1 MEQQRNGITNPIV
14 IGVDHG
20 YGNIKTA
27 HSCFKTGVT
36 AYDMEP
42 TFKANLLTYNGHY
55 YQIGEEHK
63 EFVAEKMLDDDYYIL
78 TLAAIARELDAR
90 GMSNASVHLAAG
102 LPLTWVGK
110 QKEAFRAYLLRN
122 PAADFTFRGKEYHV
136 ELVGAD
142 VFPQGF
148 AAVAGQLRDFTGV
161 NMLCDIGNGTMNV
174 MYINDCRPLEQKGFT
189 EKFGTHQCMLAV
201 SERVTRLF
209 GIVMD
214 ESTIE
219 HALRYGSADVDE
231 QYLKVIRQ
239 SVTEYVQGIFRKL
252 REREYHPDM
261 MRLIVVGGGSC
272 LVKNFGQYDPKRV
285 TIFTDICATAK
296 GYEMLAEHKLRKN
309 GGMV

>member
-1 MEQQRNGITNPIV
+1 MEQYKATNPIV

-36 AYDMEP
+36 AYDTEP
-42 TFKANLLTYNGHY
+42 TFKGNLLTYNGRF

-63 EFVAEKMLDDDYYIL
+63 EFVSEKMRDDDYYIL
-78 TLAAIARELDAR
+78 TLAAIARELDFRKTNRA
-90 GMSNASVHLAAG
+90 AVHLAAG
-102 LPLTWVGK
+102 LPLTWVGE
-110 QKEAFRAYLLRN
+110 QKEAFKAYLLRN
-122 PAADFTFRGKEYHV
+122 STADYIYRGHEYHV
-136 ELVGAD
+136 EFAGAD

-174 MYINDCRPLEQKGFT
+174 MYINDCRPLEQKCFT
-189 EKFGTHQCMLAV
+189 EKFGTHQCMLAA

-209 GIVMD
+209 GTVID

-219 HALRYGSADVDE
+219 RVLRYGSADVGE
-231 QYLKVIRQ
+231 KYLNAIREAA
-239 SVTEYVQGIFRKL
+239 VEYVQGIFRKL
-252 REREYHPDM
+252 REREYHPDL
-261 MRLIVVGGGSC
+261 MRLVVVGGGSC
-272 LVKNFGQYDPKRV
+272 LVKNFGQYDEKRV
-285 TIFTDICATAK
+285 AILTDICATAK
-296 GYEMLAEHKLRKN
+296 GYEMLAEHKLRRN